1 MNFSQTSSNLLWQC
15 KEVLHIPYLRI
26 SVVSSGGHAII
37 LLLVSVSMVLSMKT
51 IHYQRMKA
59 FLILT
64 VMMLYL
70 VGRMLS
76 TGLTL
81 VNIIVF
87 LE

>member
-1 MNFSQTSSNLLWQC
+1 M
-15 KEVLHIPYLRI
+15 
-26 SVVSSGGHAII
+26 

-51 IHYQRMKA
+51 IHYQGMKV

-64 VMMLYL
+64 VMVLYL
-70 VGRMLS
+70 VGQMLS